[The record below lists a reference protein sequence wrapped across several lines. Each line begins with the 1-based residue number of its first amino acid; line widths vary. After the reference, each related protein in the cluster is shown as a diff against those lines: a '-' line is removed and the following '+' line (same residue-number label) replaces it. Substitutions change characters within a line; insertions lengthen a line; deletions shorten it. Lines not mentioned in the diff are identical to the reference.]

1 MNLPKAFIS
10 RTQDLLKDEY
20 PAFERALYEESPI
33 SVRLNPS
40 KAPGILNKSKQVP
53 WSINGFYLDKRPNF
67 TFDPLFHAGVYYVQ
81 EASSMFLGH
90 VIQQYI
96 KTPVR
101 YLDLCAAPGGKTT
114 DAISTLPE
122 GSLIVS
128 NEILKNRAH
137 VLVENVIKWGN
148 SHCIV
153 TNNSAEDFSFF
164 KNYFDVILTDD
175 TCSGVGMFRKD
186 ADAINE
192 WSTANVQKCVE
203 RQKKILHHIWEA
215 LRPGGL
221 LIYSTCTYNVE
232 EDEEIIEFLHQNY
245 AAEILPVET
254 LPDWYIKKAIK
265 GNFPVYRFMPHI
277 TKGEGFFMA
286 VVRKPETSEK
296 RHENSFSYDKHNYRK
311 KTEKD
316 SKISILPEIKTWINH
331 PETFY
336 TWTSSDRIQAFP
348 LHYKDDLWL
357 LSSRLNIL
365 HSGIPLCYLRGK
377 DYIPEHAL
385 ATSLELNRNAFY
397 CIEISHSTAITY
409 LKRESIQISGN
420 IPRGHILVTY
430 QNIPLG
436 WIKNIGNRTNNL
448 YPQEWRIRSK
458 HLPDK
463 LINIPWIKKQ

>member
-1 MNLPKAFIS
+1 M
-10 RTQDLLKDEY
+10 
-20 PAFERALYEESPI
+20 
-33 SVRLNPS
+33 
-40 KAPGILNKSKQVP
+40 
-53 WSINGFYLDKRPNF
+53 
-67 TFDPLFHAGVYYVQ
+67 
-81 EASSMFLGH
+81 
-90 VIQQYI
+90 
-96 KTPVR
+96 
-101 YLDLCAAPGGKTT
+101 
-114 DAISTLPE
+114 
-122 GSLIVS
+122 
-128 NEILKNRAH
+128 
-137 VLVENVIKWGN
+137 
-148 SHCIV
+148 
-153 TNNSAEDFSFF
+153 
-164 KNYFDVILTDD
+164 
-175 TCSGVGMFRKD
+175 
-186 ADAINE
+186 
-192 WSTANVQKCVE
+192 
-203 RQKKILHHIWEA
+203 
-215 LRPGGL
+215 
-221 LIYSTCTYNVE
+221 
-232 EDEEIIEFLHQNY
+232 IEFLHQNY

-316 SKISILPEIKTWINH
+316 SKISILPKIKTWINH

-336 TWTSSDRIQAFP
+336 IWTSSDRIQAFP

-357 LSSRLNIL
+357 LSSRLNVL

-458 HLPDK
+458 HLPDH
-463 LINIPWIKKQ
+463 LISIPWIKVQ